1 MCRNSLEPNCGPVV
15 ANEYGIEVPHRE
27 PHVPSGWQRRGVSHG
42 ENLATKFHELHED
55 RLAVPPSSCIAS
67 LTLYTVCDRIN
78 FRVIRG
84 KSFRSRFFPWRLRP
98 NLSRGFAPC
107 SKAPT
112 EKRRHAGHYQF

>member
-1 MCRNSLEPNCGPVV
+1 MRNPG
-15 ANEYGIEVPHRE
+15 AT
-27 PHVPSGWQRRGVSHG
+27 W
-42 ENLATKFHELHED
+42 ENFTFPPDGSAGKSATEKTTKFHELHED

-112 EKRRHAGHYQF
+112 EKRRRAGHYQF